1 MRYRKIIAITLSMIL
16 FMKPMTVFAKSTELT
31 EKQKETASK
40 VAEVVSGNWEEYGVL
55 PSVAVAQTFVES
67 SLGVN
72 QVRKN
77 NLWGLRPGGEY
88 SSYRNL
94 NDGIH
99 AYLKVLNNGLYD
111 KALHKKNYKL
121 QLQKI
126 LEGGTTERMT
136 EERTRNIA
144 KIVLIPSGIT
154 TLNDMTRSYLS
165 VYTRRKSINA

>member
-16 FMKPMTVFAKSTELT
+16 FMNPMTVFAKSTELT

-55 PSVAVAQTFVES
+55 PSVAVAQTFAES

-72 QVRKN
+72 QVRSN
-77 NLWGLRPGGEY
+77 NLCGLRPGGEY
-88 SSYRNL
+88 SSCRNL

-126 LEGGTTERMT
+126 LEGG
-136 EERTRNIA
+136 
-144 KIVLIPSGIT
+144 VLWRG
-154 TLNDMTRSYLS
+154 
-165 VYTRRKSINA
+165 